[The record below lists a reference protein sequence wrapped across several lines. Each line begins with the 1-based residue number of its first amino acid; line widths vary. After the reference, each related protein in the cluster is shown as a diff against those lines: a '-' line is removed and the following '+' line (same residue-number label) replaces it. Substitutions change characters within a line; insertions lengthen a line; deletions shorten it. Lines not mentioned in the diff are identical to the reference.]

1 MRKVNLI
8 ILMIIFGTIACNN
21 EKVQMETVKYV
32 DINKF
37 MGDWYVQGIIPN
49 FIEKDATNGVESYQL
64 KEDNVV
70 QIQYTFQKNQKT
82 KTMNAKAF
90 IQDDTNAF
98 WKVQFLWPIK
108 LPYLV
113 IDLAEDYSYTV
124 IGVPNKKYVWI
135 MSRQP
140 NMADSTYTAILDRL
154 DKIGYDTTQI
164 KRMEQNW

>member
-1 MRKVNLI
+1 MGKVNLI
-8 ILMIIFGTIACNN
+8 LLMVIFLTTACKN
-21 EKVQMETVKYV
+21 EEADMDTVKQV

-49 FIEKDATNGVESYQL
+49 FIEKGAANGVESYQL
-64 KEDNVV
+64 KKDNVV
-70 QIQYTFQKNQKT
+70 QIQYTFQKNGKT
-82 KTMNAKAF
+82 KTMDAKAF

-98 WKVQFLWPIK
+98 WKVQFIWPLK

-124 IGVPNKKYVWI
+124 IGIPNKKYVWI

-140 NMADSTYTAILDRL
+140 NMPDSTYTTILDRL
-154 DKIGYDTTQI
+154 DKIGYDTAQI
-164 KRMEQNW
+164 NRMEQNW